1 MDRSND
7 TDMNPAPPP
16 VFVDDTGRRRALVRR
31 AGRLMA
37 LGFVGYLALLAAGFA
52 RDPSLGAIGLPTFG
66 RPGLVHSESPPAV
79 LHESSDRTT
88 SDALA
93 ATGTSTTTSSSSK
106 APGAGVRVSAPGGRA
121 GDRPGT
127 DPTSGAGDG
136 SPSGPL
142 SGGPVSGGPATGQP
156 APPTTTSTSS
166 TTTTAPASSS
176 GHGSKGSP
184 STTSTST
191 TTTSTT
197 TTPTTGPPRPGSSGA
212 SGKGPAGNGPPGQ
225 LRKTTT
231 TTAAGQG

>member
-1 MDRSND
+1 
-7 TDMNPAPPP
+7 
-16 VFVDDTGRRRALVRR
+16 DDTGRRRALVRR
-31 AGRLMA
+31 AGRLVA

-52 RDPSLGAIGLPTFG
+52 RDPRLGAIGLPTFG
-66 RPGLVHSESPPAV
+66 LPGLVHSESPPAV
-79 LHESSDRTT
+79 LGESSGRTT
-88 SDALA
+88 SDALG

-106 APGAGVRVSAPGGRA
+106 APGAGVRVSAPGGRG
-121 GDRPGT
+121 GDRPGA

-136 SPSGPL
+136 STSGPV
-142 SGGPVSGGPATGQP
+142 SGGPVSGGPPTGQP
-156 APPTTTSTSS
+156 SPATTTSTSS

-197 TTPTTGPPRPGSSGA
+197 TSTTGPPGPGSSGT

-231 TTAAGQG
+231 TTVAGQG

>member
-7 TDMNPAPPP
+7 TDVNPAPPP

-31 AGRLMA
+31 AGRLVA

-52 RDPSLGAIGLPTFG
+52 RDPRLGAIGLPTFG
-66 RPGLVHSESPPAV
+66 LPGLVHSESPPAV
-79 LHESSDRTT
+79 LGESSGRIT
-88 SDALA
+88 SDALE
-93 ATGTSTTTSSSSK
+93 ATGTSGTTSSSSK
-106 APGAGVRVSAPGGRA
+106 APGAGARVSTPGGRG
-121 GDRPGT
+121 GDRPGA

-136 SPSGPL
+136 SPSGP
-142 SGGPVSGGPATGQP
+142 VSGGPPTGQP
-156 APPTTTSTSS
+156 ELATTTSTSS

-197 TTPTTGPPRPGSSGA
+197 TSTTGPPGPGSSGT
-212 SGKGPAGNGPPGQ
+212 SGKGPAGSGPPGQ
-225 LRKTTT
+225 VRKTTT
-231 TTAAGQG
+231 TTVAGQG